1 LGPKIKLMISRILF
15 CATFLVSGAASAA
28 PMRATIRD
36 VRSEAAVLHAEGA
49 WVHALQTK
57 DMNGLSC
64 ILAPG
69 FADAAWNGDV
79 WTREQVLKAL
89 PQRAPNVI
97 HLSAM
102 KAHVDG
108 DAAVVHGVNT
118 MTKPDGKPVAVVD
131 FVDMFKYRDG
141 RWQAVGAQETLRH

>member
-1 LGPKIKLMISRILF
+1 M
-15 CATFLVSGAASAA
+15 GAEVAA
-28 PMRATIRD
+28 L
-36 VRSEAAVLHAEGA
+36 AAVLFALASSPAFAGCAAFHQARSSQAVVDAENA
-49 WVHALQTK
+49 WVHALEAK
-57 DMNGLSC
+57 DVNALSC
-64 ILAPG
+64 ILSPG

-118 MTKPDGKPVAVVD
+118 MTKPDGKPFAVLD
-131 FVDMFKYRDG
+131 FTDLFKYRNG
-141 RWQAVGAQETLRH
+141 RWQAVGAQETLRR

>member
-1 LGPKIKLMISRILF
+1 MISRML
-15 CATFLVSGAASAA
+15 AGAMFLVSGAASAA
-28 PMRATIRD
+28 PLCATMRDART
-36 VRSEAAVLHAEGA
+36 EAAVLHVEEN
-49 WVHALQTK
+49 WVRALQAK
-57 DMNGLSC
+57 DVNALSC
-64 ILAPG
+64 ILSPG

-102 KAHVDG
+102 KAHVEG

-118 MTKPDGKPVAVVD
+118 MTKPDGKPFAVLD
-131 FVDMFKYRDG
+131 FTDMFKYRNG
-141 RWQAVGAQETLRH
+141 RWQAVGAQETLRR